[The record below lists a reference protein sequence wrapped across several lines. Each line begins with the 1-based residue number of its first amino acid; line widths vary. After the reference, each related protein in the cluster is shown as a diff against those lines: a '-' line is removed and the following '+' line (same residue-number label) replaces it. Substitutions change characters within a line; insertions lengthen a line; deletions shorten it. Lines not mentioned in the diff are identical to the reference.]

1 MNNMTTQKDVKDI
14 IEAADLKIIWQHLEK
29 TFGLDVD
36 VYQHQFRIYVLTYS
50 RGLNVAECFVEF
62 GTNVIEPVL
71 NDILHRDAAY
81 PTWNNLLRFLLKDK
95 LAENSEQLE
104 YYRSGAWKS
113 MRMDHHDLH
122 LAGIGDRYMSI

>member
-1 MNNMTTQKDVKDI
+1 MNTMTTQKDVKDI

-29 TFGLDVD
+29 TFGLNVD
-36 VYQHQFRIYVLTYS
+36 VYQQHFRIYALTYS
-50 RGLNVAECFVEF
+50 RGLSVAECFVEF
-62 GTNVIEPVL
+62 GTNVIQPVL

-95 LAENSEQLE
+95 LAESSEQLQ

-113 MRMDHHDLH
+113 MRMDHLDLH
-122 LAGIGDRYMSI
+122 IAGINDRYMSI